1 MNLLDSFQFD
11 TYCTKP
17 DPRRTFIQSLGLPVS
32 PQKLKYIPSIKTTS
46 SGIESVGIGSN
57 DQPSAFGKG
66 SQETAWKPA
75 LRRAT
80 SKCLLYITTPR
91 TCASGTHCRPFGGG
105 TTHPF
110 LVITHPFHS
119 YHPGRAEHRH
129 YRSRGQADHCPAAP
143 RHRNLRSLRPRDPS
157 REDTHW

>member
-17 DPRRTFIQSLGLPVS
+17 DPRRTLIQSLGLPVS

-110 LVITHPFHS
+110 LAITHPFHS
-119 YHPGRAEHRH
+119 LSS
-129 YRSRGQADHCPAAP
+129 RSSRTQALSFQRPS
-143 RHRNLRSLRPRDPS
+143 RSLRR
-157 REDTHW
+157 RT